1 MLRYIARRLV
11 ASLPVLFAVSLVV
24 FILMQKAGG
33 GPLTQLK
40 LNPRIRPEDIE
51 RLKHQLG
58 LDLPLWVQYLRWLK
72 NFVIG
77 NWGEGFATHQPVT
90 RMIAERLPNTV
101 TLVGLAFLLSLLI
114 AVPLGVYSAIRQYST
129 FDYIAT
135 GLSFFGYSM
144 PIFFFGLLMQLIF
157 AYYLTL
163 WTGLKIFYTTGFT
176 SVGGG
181 GFIDRVQHLTLP
193 VLTLGIANIASW
205 SRYQRASMLDVIH
218 SDYLRTARAKGLPTR
233 VVIFK
238 HALRNALI
246 PVVTVVALDMS
257 TLVGGAVVTET
268 IFAIPGMGRL
278 IYQAIGERDYPV
290 VMAGIMVVSLAVVFF
305 NLVADILYAFL
316 DPRIRY
322 E

>member
-1 MLRYIARRLV
+1 V
-11 ASLPVLFAVSLVV
+11 KV
-24 FILMQKAGG
+24 
-33 GPLTQLK
+33 
-40 LNPRIRPEDIE
+40 
-51 RLKHQLG
+51 
-58 LDLPLWVQYLRWLK
+58 
-72 NFVIG
+72 
-77 NWGEGFATHQPVT
+77 
-90 RMIAERLPNTV
+90 
-101 TLVGLAFLLSLLI
+101 
-114 AVPLGVYSAIRQYST
+114 
-129 FDYIAT
+129 
-135 GLSFFGYSM
+135 
-144 PIFFFGLLMQLIF
+144 
-157 AYYLTL
+157 
-163 WTGLKIFYTTGFT
+163 FYTTGLT

-181 GFIDRVQHLTLP
+181 GLLDRVQHLTLP

-218 SDYLRTARAKGLPTR
+218 SDYLRTARAKGLPMR
-233 VVIFK
+233 LVIFK

-278 IYQAIGERDYPV
+278 IYLAISERDYPV
-290 VMAGIMVVSLAVVFF
+290 VMAGIMVVSMAVVFF